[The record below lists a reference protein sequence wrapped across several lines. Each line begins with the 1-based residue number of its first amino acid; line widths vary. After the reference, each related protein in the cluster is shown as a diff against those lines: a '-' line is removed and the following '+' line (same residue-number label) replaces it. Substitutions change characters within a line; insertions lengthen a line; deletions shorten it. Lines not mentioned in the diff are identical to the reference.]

1 MVFKR
6 MKQSKAVSNA
16 GRYRGDL
23 LLNRPKQALAV
34 LALHLD
40 ADGVAELHEFGAGL
54 AVQNRFDSALFGDAA
69 VALGPVLI
77 IGGTIIP

>member
-6 MKQSKAVSNA
+6 MTQSKAVSNA

-34 LALHLD
+34 LALHLVRMVSPNFMD
-40 ADGVAELHEFGAGL
+40 SVLGL
-54 AVQNRFDSALFGDAA
+54 PSRMV
-69 VALGPVLI
+69 
-77 IGGTIIP
+77 